1 MVAQERSFL
10 REISH
15 PDVTADL
22 IGDIDPIKAANLK
35 LSYADDRVIHFG
47 MIPRANRCIFNQR
60 IT

>member
-15 PDVTADL
+15 PDVTVADL
-22 IGDIDPIKAANLK
+22 MDIDPIKAANLK

-47 MIPRANRCIFNQR
+47 MIPRANRCIL
-60 IT
+60 